1 MYQPEPAR
9 MKLLREMSLAMVEGQ
24 REHLGGAES
33 TFWSSSAL
41 CPQAEHLYSYK
52 GKLLYLLDVYI
63 VLDCRS
69 LQAHAAD

>member
-1 MYQPEPAR
+1 MYQPEPVR
-9 MKLLREMSLAMVEGQ
+9 MKLLREMSFDIRAGQ
-24 REHLGGAES
+24 REHLGGGES